1 MLDARIVTRLHVV
14 DALRGLGSGVEV
26 FAGILDLRV
35 NLNVI
40 GKRLAQIVRASLV
53 FALHVFQGVGRFQRG
68 DFIERLGGVAR
79 GNAHRSNILLRGGV
93 AEIRKRA
100 RGFLADG
107 IHRRHVLAIHLGR
120 RFLLLRIGARAA
132 RKGRHGQTQGTRN
145 RGDFHE
151 LPSVGTEVIEHQVKP
166 FFS

>member
-14 DALRGLGSGVEV
+14 DALRGLGSGIEI
-26 FAGILDLRV
+26 FAGVLNLRV

-53 FALHVFQGVGRFQRG
+53 FALHIFQRVGRFQSG
-68 DFIERLGGVAR
+68 DFIESLGGVAR
-79 GNAHRSNILLRGGV
+79 GNAHGSNVLLRSSV
-93 AEIRKRA
+93 AEIRKCA

-120 RFLLLRIGARAA
+120 RFFLLRIGTRAA
-132 RKGRHGQTQGTRN
+132 RKSRHGQAQGARN
-145 RGDFHE
+145 CGDFHE
-151 LPSVGTEVIEHQVKP
+151 LPGVGTECIEHQVEP